1 MKLLHYFT
9 AVFLSTTSF
18 TTAREKPNIV
28 MLFIDD
34 WAWNG
39 TPVTMDDAMPNS
51 KMPVVKMPNVEKLA
65 REGMKFRNAYASPQC
80 SPSRVCLQTGQTSP
94 RNGFTVYLNSLGQNY
109 YNEKKSKGLP
119 VISCI
124 ADETIKADAVTIPE
138 ALKPLG
144 YVSAHFGK
152 WHMRGDPTDEG
163 YIAHDGDTNNN
174 PGNTLKTGLKEG
186 EPKPK
191 RLPDSMSDPK
201 LMFSLTERALN
212 FMDKQAN
219 ANQPFY
225 LQISHY
231 AMHAG
236 SECLPETRE
245 KYAKHPLVQAWYR
258 EKKKHPDTVN
268 IGDDPAVWFGM
279 AEDLDGRIG
288 AVLDKLATLGIAENT
303 YVVLMSDNGYRHK
316 EFKIATYLTQ
326 PMHAHKWWVWQGGI
340 RVPMIVRG
348 PGIEADSI
356 FNANV
361 ANYDLL
367 PTFVDWAGGDSA
379 DLKDV
384 DGVSLADFLSGTKEP
399 NSDFQERF
407 LYFHYPHNRTSMP
420 HSAIVSGRDKVI
432 HFYEKPDLPML
443 FDLAKDEAETTNIA
457 TKNPGRHRELFDEMF
472 RYLGEVGARIPKQ
485 NPNFDKEAEIAYRAS
500 DEYRKKEPYGP
511 FAGKRAL
518 SEDERPREK
527 PVAAVPPTERLPN
540 IVFLFADDLG
550 WGDLGCYGHPYAR
563 TPAIDQLATDG
574 TRFTQF
580 YVTGV
585 TCCPSRTGFM
595 TGLHTARFQKYPA
608 DFGFGDRV
616 TITELLKKRGYRTG
630 HFGKWHIGPDPRPGV
645 YGIDNYSGGEN
656 TKGTP
661 RGRDAGLYDAAIDFI
676 KTQSNQPFYVNVW
689 GHATHYPVNVH
700 PELAA
705 EFDEVTVKRGD
716 FSESMQ
722 EKLDECKKNG
732 GDLDTA
738 MRQYL
743 GDVWA
748 IDQNVKR
755 VLAAI
760 DEAGL
765 RDNTIVVF
773 SSDHGPAPVLLGVK
787 KESKEFSHNMLG
799 YAGALRGGKHD
810 QFEGG
815 VRAPFIIRWPGHV
828 KAGHTDTKNVISG
841 MDWLPTLCR
850 IAGITD
856 LPAHI
861 DGEDVT
867 DIWLGETRE
876 RTTPLFW
883 KTSSP
888 GKSASMRHGNWKLH
902 LDPRGQKGA
911 FLYDLSRD
919 PSESRNVAEE
929 RPNILNRLRTKLT
942 AWMGTLPDSYEKSK
956 NEKKERKRKARAK

>member
-1 MKLLHYFT
+1 
-9 AVFLSTTSF
+9 
-18 TTAREKPNIV
+18 
-28 MLFIDD
+28 
-34 WAWNG
+34 
-39 TPVTMDDAMPNS
+39 
-51 KMPVVKMPNVEKLA
+51 
-65 REGMKFRNAYASPQC
+65 MKFRNAYASPQC
-80 SPSRVCLQTGQTSP
+80 SPSRVCLQTGQSSP
-94 RNGFTVYLNSLGQNY
+94 RNGFTVYLNALQQDY

-124 ADETIKADAVTIPE
+124 ADETIRPDTTTIPE
-138 ALKPLG
+138 ALKPFG
-144 YVSAHFGK
+144 YASAHFGK
-152 WHMRGDPTDEG
+152 WHMRGDPSDEG
-163 YIAHDGDTNNN
+163 YIAHDGDTDNK
-174 PGNTLKTGLKEG
+174 PGNTLHTWAKEG

-191 RLPDSMSDPK
+191 QLPDDFSDPK
-201 LMFSLTERALN
+201 LMFSVTERAIQ
-212 FMDKQAN
+212 FMEAKAQTD
-219 ANQPFY
+219 QPFY

-258 EKKKHPDTVN
+258 ENDKHPDTVK
-268 IGDDPAVWFGM
+268 IGEDPAVWLGM

-288 AVLDKLATLGIAENT
+288 AVLDKLAELGIAENT

-316 EFKIATYLTQ
+316 EFQLDPELTQ

-348 PGIEADSI
+348 PEIEAGSV

-361 ANYDLL
+361 VNYDLL
-367 PTFVDWAGGDSA
+367 PTFVDWAGGDPTKM
-379 DLKDV
+379 KDI
-384 DGVSLADFLSGTKEP
+384 DGVSLAQLLSGKAEP
-399 NSDFQERF
+399 DSGFRDRF

-420 HSAIVSGRDKVI
+420 HSAIVSGTDKVI

-457 TKNPGRHRELFDEMF
+457 TKNPDRHRELHDEMF
-472 RYLGEVGARIPKQ
+472 RYLDEVRARIPKP
-485 NPNFDKEAEIAYRAS
+485 NPDFDDEAEKTYRGS
-500 DEYRKKEPYGP
+500 EVYQKKLAPYGP
-511 FAGKRAL
+511 FTGTRKLR
-518 SEDERPREK
+518 EDEKTRERMA
-527 PVAAVPPTERLPN
+527 VAAAPSERPPN
-540 IVFLFADDLG
+540 IVFLFSDDLG

-563 TPAIDQLATDG
+563 TPAIDQLAKEG

-630 HFGKWHIGPDPRPGV
+630 HFGKWHIGPEAKLGL
-645 YGIDNYSGGEN
+645 YGIDEYSSGER

-661 RGRDAGLYDAAIDFI
+661 RGRDAGLYDAAIEFI
-676 KTQSNQPFYVNVW
+676 QKKSDQPFYVNVW
-689 GHATHYPVNVH
+689 GHATHYPVTVH
-700 PELAA
+700 PDLAA
-705 EFDEVTVKRGD
+705 EFDDVEVNRSD
-716 FSESMQ
+716 FSKTMQ
-722 EKLDECKKNG
+722 VKFDECESVG

-738 MRQYL
+738 MREYL

-755 VLAAI
+755 LLAAI

-765 RDNTIVVF
+765 RDNTIIVF
-773 SSDHGPAPVLLGVK
+773 SSDHGPAPVLLGAK
-787 KESKEFSHNMLG
+787 KESKEYSQNMLG
-799 YAGALRGGKHD
+799 YAGEFRGGKHD
-810 QFEGG
+810 QHEGG
-815 VRAPFIIRWPGHV
+815 VRAPFIVRWPGKV
-828 KAGHTDTKNVISG
+828 KAGHVDSENVISG
-841 MDWLPTLCR
+841 MDWLPTLAR
-850 IAGITD
+850 IAGVTE
-856 LPAHI
+856 LPAKL

-867 DIWLGETRE
+867 DIWLGATRE
-876 RTTPLFW
+876 RTSPLFW
-883 KTSSP
+883 KTSTNRR
-888 GKSASMRHGNWKLH
+888 SASMRHGNWKLH

-919 PSESRNVAEE
+919 PSESNNVAGD
-929 RPNILNRLRTKLT
+929 RPNVRNRLVKKLD
-942 AWMGTLPDSYEKSK
+942 AWMDELPDFYEKT
-956 NEKKERKRKARAK
+956 EGDKKERKRKR